1 MDCVCATNGHCNLQV
16 LRAFVCESVGMQ
28 VQTEVYVM
36 HKVQHPNVLR
46 YEAWYE
52 TRNNYWL
59 ILELAAGSLA
69 QVAQQDGPLS
79 GQAIQVRDRVH

>member
-1 MDCVCATNGHCNLQV
+1 
-16 LRAFVCESVGMQ
+16 
-28 VQTEVYVM
+28 M